1 MRRALL
7 PISLIIA
14 LLLPPLARSG
24 EVEASRRNA
33 IVRAVQRAAPAVVTI
48 SAAGVTVVN
57 VNPFADWF
65 PFELPFYVPERREY
79 RELGSGFIVDEE
91 GHILTNQ
98 HVVED
103 ADYIRVILQDG
114 REFEAEVVGED
125 PPSDI
130 ALLKIEAEG
139 LRPAPLGD
147 SGDLMIG
154 EWVIA
159 IGNPFGTYLRDPRPT
174 VTVGVVSALH
184 RSIRVENGRV
194 YYDLIQTDAAINPGN
209 SGGPLVNAEGEVVGI
224 NTAIFTTTGGYQG
237 IGFAIPINI
246 AKRVMAKLLEEGAVI
261 EPWVGVEA
269 QELTPDIAR
278 RLGAP
283 LRGVLVVGVDEG
295 SPAEKAGIRRRDVIL
310 SLAGWE
316 VNSPEEFGWVTRLL
330 MDGERAPVVLLRGG
344 RKLTLTLV
352 PEKLASNLYRAW
364 FGLVVQPLT
373 EKLARQYKLRGREG
387 VVVYKIERS
396 SPLWGSGLKTG
407 DLIYAVGGYRIRD
420 IDDFKKI
427 CRMIRRGQR
436 VTFLLERRGRRY
448 RLTFIAR

>member
-1 MRRALL
+1 MRRAALL
-7 PISLIIA
+7 ISLIS
-14 LLLPPLARSG
+14 LLPLIGLPADDVGS
-24 EVEASRRNA
+24 SRRNA
-33 IVRAVQRAAPAVVTI
+33 IVRAVEEVAPAVVTI
-48 SAAGVTVVN
+48 SAVGVTIVN

-65 PFELPFYVPERREY
+65 PFEFPFSIPERREY
-79 RELGSGFIVDEE
+79 RELGSGFIVDER
-91 GHILTNQ
+91 GYILTNQ
-98 HVVED
+98 HVIEN

-130 ALLKIEAEG
+130 ALLRIEAEG

-159 IGNPFGTYLRDPRPT
+159 IGNPFGTYLRDPKPT

-184 RSIRVENGRV
+184 RSIRVDGRV

-209 SGGPLVNAEGEVVGI
+209 SGGPLVNAEGRVVGI

-237 IGFAIPINI
+237 IGFAIPIDV
-246 AKRVMAKLLEEGAVI
+246 ARRVMAKLLEEGAVI
-261 EPWVGVEA
+261 EPWVGVEV

-295 SPAEKAGIRRRDVIL
+295 SPAEKAGVRRRDVIV

-316 VNSPEEFGWVTRLL
+316 VNSPEELEWVTRLL
-330 MDGERAPVVLLRGG
+330 KGGERVPLALFRGG
-344 RKLTLTLV
+344 KEVALTLT

-373 EKLARQYKLRGREG
+373 DKLAKQYKLKGKEG
-387 VVVYKIERS
+387 VVVYKVERS

-420 IDDFKKI
+420 MDDFKKI

-436 VTFLLERRGRRY
+436 VTFLLERRGKGY
-448 RLTFIAR
+448 RLTFTAR